1 MSHSSAAAATLH
13 LNMDALSA
21 PLSISAAALAGEA
34 PLMHTSVQ
42 PAVQQSSLPLAASQ
56 SHAKSL
62 DFDAALGKLAE
73 AATGIP
79 FDIVYKVYV
88 RRGHDVE
95 AANHVLVQIK
105 ELHDALF
112 QKCSFSQIES
122 AMVKCSDSCDAA
134 LALLEELLP
143 AVPEAEAADEP
154 VADAAPVRETA
165 PPIVQEEDV
174 SCVIC
179 YENPRSH
186 AFIPCGHLS
195 ICGVCKKNADGLHGK
210 CPICNGQF
218 TNIVHIFPS

>member
-1 MSHSSAAAATLH
+1 
-13 LNMDALSA
+13 MDALSA
-21 PLSISAAALAGEA
+21 PLSISFAAPAGVA
-34 PLMHTSVQ
+34 PPMHASVQ
-42 PAVQQSSLPLAASQ
+42 PAVQQSSIPLAASQ

-73 AATGIP
+73 AATGIT
-79 FDIVYKVYV
+79 FDIVYKVYD

-143 AVPEAEAADEP
+143 AVPEAEAADQP
-154 VADAAPVRETA
+154 VADAAPVPETV
-165 PPIVQEEDV
+165 PPIVEEEDV

-179 YENPRSH
+179 YENPRTH

-195 ICGVCKKNADGLHGK
+195 ICGVCFKNADGLHGK
-210 CPICNGQF
+210 CPICNTQF
-218 TNIVHIFPS
+218 TNIVHIYQS

>member
-1 MSHSSAAAATLH
+1 MPHS
-13 LNMDALSA
+13 NMDALSA
-21 PLSISAAALAGEA
+21 PLSISFAAPAGVA
-34 PLMHTSVQ
+34 PPMHASVQ
-42 PAVQQSSLPLAASQ
+42 PAVQQSSIPLAESQ

-88 RRGHDVE
+88 RTGHDVE

-105 ELHDALF
+105 ELHDALL

-122 AMVKCSDSCDAA
+122 AMVQCSDSCDAA
-134 LALLEELLP
+134 LGLLEELLP
-143 AVPEAEAADEP
+143 AVPEAEAADQP
-154 VADAAPVRETA
+154 VADAAPVPETV
-165 PPIVQEEDV
+165 PPIVEEEDV

-179 YENPRSH
+179 YENPRTH

-195 ICGVCKKNADGLHGK
+195 ICGVCFKNADGLHGK
-210 CPICNGQF
+210 CPICNTQF
-218 TNIVHIFPS
+218 TNIVHIYQS